1 MFDVSSAYLNDFI
14 LAHNTFECAT
24 LSNRIMMAC
33 Q

>member
-24 LSNRIMMAC
+24 LSMMAC